1 MRVLIFGNGYLGNK
15 FHALLPDSVIDTAN
29 INDESA
35 VRAAIERVKPD
46 AILNCAAKTG
56 KPNIDWCEDHK
67 IETLDSNLRGPMTL
81 LKVCQDMNQ
90 YLVQIGSGCIYQG
103 DNGGKGWSEDDKPNF
118 DGSYYSKVKGWM
130 NEILRDYPVLQ
141 LRLRMPLDS
150 EPGPRNFITKIT
162 NYKQVIS
169 VPNSITVIDDL
180 VMAGTKLMEKRVTG
194 IVNVVNPGAIDHEA
208 ILAMYKEIVDPNHT
222 YRLITIEE
230 LAAYAKAPRSN
241 CILSTAKL
249 ESLGIHLPEVHER
262 VREVLY
268 EYKRRLDAQP
278 SK

>member
-67 IETLDSNLRGPMTL
+67 IETLDSNLHGPMTL

-194 IVNVVNPGAIDHEA
+194 IVNVVNPGAIDHQA
-208 ILAMYKEIVDPNHT
+208 ILAMYKEIVDPVHT

-241 CILSTAKL
+241 CILSTTKL
-249 ESLGIHLPEVHER
+249 ESLGVHLPEVHER
-262 VREVLY
+262 VREVLH